1 MKIRRYNLLAVVVLL
16 LLCSSCSSKK
26 SGDEKTRDATPLEA
40 STEDAGGKDTEQK
53 NEENEME
60 EKINQYLQTM
70 TLEEKVAQM
79 FIVLPESLVEGVD
92 PVIAAGDATRNA
104 IDQIPVGG
112 FVYLDSNLQSPEQVK
127 TMLANVQSYSME
139 RIGLP
144 ALLCVDEE
152 GGTVARISGTG
163 KFNVPAVENMSVIGQ
178 ADDTNRARE
187 IGASIGASLAEL
199 GFNVDFAP
207 VADVLTNPENQVVKK
222 RSFGTDPQVVSDMC
236 QAVAEGLTES
246 GIYATYKHFPGHGMT
261 SADTHAGYAYSD
273 KTLEELESCE
283 LIPFQ
288 KGIADGIS
296 FVMVGHISMP
306 GITGDQEPA
315 SLSEHMITEVLRKK
329 MGYDGIVITDA
340 MNMGAIVHQ
349 YSSSEAAVKTIQTGT
364 DLILMP
370 ADFRSAYEGVIEA
383 VHNGEISQERIDQ
396 SVTRILSVKLQIK

>member
-236 QAVAEGLTES
+236 QSVAEGLTES

-329 MGYDGIVITDA
+329 MGYDVIVITDA
-340 MNMGAIVHQ
+340 MNMGAIVQQ
-349 YSSSEAAVKTIQTGT
+349 YSSSEAAVKTIQAGT

>member
-296 FVMVGHISMP
+296 FVMVVHISMP

-329 MGYDGIVITDA
+329 MEYDGIVITDA
-340 MNMGAIVHQ
+340 MNMGAIVQQ
-349 YSSSEAAVKTIQTGT
+349 YSSSEAAVKTIQAGT

>member
-207 VADVLTNPENQVVKK
+207 VADVLTNPENQVVKN
-222 RSFGTDPQVVSDMC
+222 RF
-236 QAVAEGLTES
+236 
-246 GIYATYKHFPGHGMT
+246 
-261 SADTHAGYAYSD
+261 
-273 KTLEELESCE
+273 
-283 LIPFQ
+283 
-288 KGIADGIS
+288 
-296 FVMVGHISMP
+296 
-306 GITGDQEPA
+306 
-315 SLSEHMITEVLRKK
+315 
-329 MGYDGIVITDA
+329 
-340 MNMGAIVHQ
+340 
-349 YSSSEAAVKTIQTGT
+349 
-364 DLILMP
+364 
-370 ADFRSAYEGVIEA
+370 
-383 VHNGEISQERIDQ
+383 
-396 SVTRILSVKLQIK
+396 

>member
-92 PVIAAGDATRNA
+92 PVIAAADATRNA

-236 QAVAEGLTES
+236 QAVAEGLKES

-340 MNMGAIVHQ
+340 MNMGAIVQQ
-349 YSSSEAAVKTIQTGT
+349 YSSSEAAVKTIQAGT